1 MNGMNS
7 LGIIQDA
14 LRESGLPRIDVSAD
28 TDVPNSRREFILLEV
43 SVCPTKI
50 LMLLSP
56 MENPDI
62 FDLDI

>member
-1 MNGMNS
+1 MADAVHNPPEATIEYTVFIA
-7 LGIIQDA
+7 LGIS
-14 LRESGLPRIDVSAD
+14 LR
-28 TDVPNSRREFILLEV
+28 PNSRREFILLEV